1 MFRIT
6 SAEMKVSA
14 DIQSELILNPLVTY
28 ASADP
33 ALIPDKPF
41 LNNTTDDV
49 DFAKNPMGLVIMD
62 QIKSIERDGSLT
74 GSPYYRTTPTIF
86 KHKVM

>member
-1 MFRIT
+1 M

-14 DIQSELILNPLVTY
+14 DIQSELILHPLVTFV
-28 ASADP
+28 SVNP
-33 ALIPDKPF
+33 ALNPDNLFP
-41 LNNTTDDV
+41 NNATGDL
-49 DFAKNPMGLVIMD
+49 DFAKNPIGLLYID
-62 QIKSIERDGSLT
+62 KSKVSEKNGSLT

>member
-1 MFRIT
+1 M

-14 DIQSELILNPLVTY
+14 DIQSGLILNPLMTY
-28 ASADP
+28 ASVNP
-33 ALIPDKPF
+33 ALNPDNLFP
-41 LNNTTDDV
+41 NNATGDV
-49 DFAKNPMGLVIMD
+49 DFAKNPMGIVYMD
-62 QIKSIERDGSLT
+62 NRRGTEKNGSLT